1 MCISNVPLLIFSA
14 PVKRS
19 PSLYP
24 NSHSQLHY
32 ICIMYKAKVNG
43 DREFDVNLDPSGTSG
58 TLNGNPFEMDC
69 IRTSDGSYHVIKDH
83 KSYVVELLPVE
94 DKKHII
100 KINGVEYDVELR
112 DKYDELLKSLGMEG
126 LGDTA
131 HKDLKAP
138 MPGLVLEIMVSPG
151 QEIAKGDPIMILEA
165 MKMENVI
172 KSPGEAVVK
181 SINIKTGQAVEKN
194 EVLIDFE

>member
-1 MCISNVPLLIFSA
+1 
-14 PVKRS
+14 
-19 PSLYP
+19 
-24 NSHSQLHY
+24 
-32 ICIMYKAKVNG
+32 MYKAKVNG
-43 DREFDVNLDPSGTSG
+43 DREFEVNLDSNGTSG

-69 IRTSDGSYHVIKDH
+69 IRTADGSYHVIKDH

-126 LGDTA
+126 LGATA

-151 QEIAKGDPIMILEA
+151 QEVVKGDPIMILEA

-172 KSPGEAVVK
+172 KSPGDAVVK
-181 SINIKTGQAVEKN
+181 SIGIKTGQAVEKN
-194 EVLIDFE
+194 EVLIEFN